1 MGMFGP
7 QIVKVDADAKKDDGA
22 APYVLTENKYALLDL
37 TDLVFIDP
45 VGTGYSRVIGKG
57 KVEDFW
63 GLNEDAASIAKFMRV
78 WITENKRW
86 FSPKYIAGESF
97 GTTRAVAVAN
107 TLESGGQTMSLNGL
121 ILISQALDYTG
132 STS

>member
-1 MGMFGP
+1 VLL
-7 QIVKVDADAKKDDGA
+7 VKVKLKD
-22 APYVLTENKYALLDL
+22 Y
-37 TDLVFIDP
+37 
-45 VGTGYSRVIGKG
+45 
-57 KVEDFW
+57 W
-63 GLNEDAASIAKFMRV
+63 GLNEDAASIAKFMRL

-132 STS
+132 STSINDNITSFLTYLPSMAAYSMVS